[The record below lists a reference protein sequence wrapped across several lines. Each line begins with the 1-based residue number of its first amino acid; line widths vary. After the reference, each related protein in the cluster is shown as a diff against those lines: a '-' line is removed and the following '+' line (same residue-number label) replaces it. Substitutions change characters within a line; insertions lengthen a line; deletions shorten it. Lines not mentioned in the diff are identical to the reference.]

1 VRVLSVCR
9 YLPDPGSPA
18 AGGFVFERL
27 AAMAALTPVTIL
39 QPVPYF
45 PVLRPLPGWAGE
57 PGHEHAGRRIEHAP
71 MFYLPG
77 LLKSLDA
84 TWLERSVRRA
94 LPGLGGAA
102 AFDVVDAHFG
112 YPDGVGCVRLAR
124 RDGLPVFVTVR
135 GLETDVVEDP
145 STGPQ
150 LVRALNEATGVIS
163 VSHSL
168 RDLLVSRG
176 VEASQF
182 RVIPNAVDRQRFRP
196 GDRSEARARLGIPP
210 DAPLVVCVGNLIE
223 LKRHHVL
230 IEAFARLRATW
241 PTAQLA
247 IIGGGEAEPAYEA
260 RLRRLASATG
270 AGGPVRFVGRIPSAE
285 VALWLQAADL
295 FALATSRE
303 GCCNSILEALASGR
317 PVVTTPAGDN
327 AHFVREGVNGHLA
340 PIDDAEATATALG
353 RALSRPDWDAQAIS
367 QGLEVGGWKD
377 VAREVLDFFGESA
390 APGRVGS

>member
-1 VRVLSVCR
+1 
-9 YLPDPGSPA
+9 
-18 AGGFVFERL
+18 
-27 AAMAALTPVTIL
+27 M
-39 QPVPYF
+39 
-45 PVLRPLPGWAGE
+45 
-57 PGHEHAGRRIEHAP
+57 
-71 MFYLPG
+71 
-77 LLKSLDA
+77 LKSLDA
-84 TWLERSVRRA
+84 AWLERSVRRA
-94 LPGLGGAA
+94 LPRLGGAR

-124 RDGLPVFVTVR
+124 RHSLPAFVTVR

-196 GDRSEARARLGIPP
+196 GDRREARVRLGLP
-210 DAPLVVCVGNLIE
+210 AGVPLVVCVGNLIE

-230 IEAFARLRATW
+230 IEAFARLRATL
-241 PTAQLA
+241 PTAELA
-247 IIGGGEAEPAYEA
+247 IVGGGEAEPAYEA
-260 RLRRLASATG
+260 RLRAMAQAAGLG
-270 AGGPVRFVGRIPSAE
+270 AAVRFVGRIPSAE
-285 VALWLQAADL
+285 VAIWLEAADV

-327 AHFVREGVNGHLA
+327 AHFVRDGVNGRIV
-340 PIDDAEATATALG
+340 PIDDVEATAAALG
-353 RALSRPDWDAQAIS
+353 QVLGRRDWDAGAIS
-367 QGLEVGGWKD
+367 RGFDVGGWQD
-377 VAREVLDFFGESA
+377 VAGEVLGYMRELTD
-390 APGRVGS
+390 V

>member
-27 AAMAALTPVTIL
+27 AAMAALTPVTIV

-45 PVLRPLPGWAGE
+45 PMLRPLPGWARE

-77 LLKSLDA
+77 ILKSLDG

-94 LPGLGGAA
+94 LSRLGGAG

-112 YPDGVGCVRLAR
+112 YPDGVGCVRMAR
-124 RDGLPVFVTVR
+124 RRSLPVFVTVR

-145 STGPQ
+145 GTGRQ
-150 LVRALNEATGVIS
+150 LVQALNDATGVIS
-163 VSHSL
+163 VSHTL
-168 RDLLVSRG
+168 RDLLVDRG
-176 VEASQF
+176 VNAGQF
-182 RVIPNAVDRQRFRP
+182 RVIPNAVDRKRFQP
-196 GDRSEARARLGIPP
+196 GDRAEARRTLGLPM
-210 DAPLVVCVGNLIE
+210 DAPLIVCVGNLIE

-230 IEAFARLRATW
+230 VEAFARLRALQ
-241 PTAQLA
+241 PLVQLA
-247 IIGGGEAEPAYEA
+247 IVGGGEAEPAYEA
-260 RLRRLASATG
+260 RLRRLAETSGLDG
-270 AGGPVRFVGRIPSAE
+270 AVRFVGRIPSAE
-285 VALWLQAADL
+285 VARWLQAADV

-303 GCCNSILEALASGR
+303 GCCNSILEALAAGR

-327 AHFVREGVNGHLA
+327 AHFVRDGVNGYVV
-340 PIDDAEATATALG
+340 PIDDAAATAAALE
-353 RALSRPDWDAQAIS
+353 RALARTDWDAGAIS
-367 QGLEVGGWKD
+367 SGLEVGGWED
-377 VAREVLDFFGESA
+377 VAREVLGFFGERGTA
-390 APGRVGS
+390 

>member
-1 VRVLSVCR
+1 MRVLSVCR

-27 AAMAALTPVTIL
+27 AAMAALAPVTIL

-45 PVLRPLPGWAGE
+45 PVLRPLPGWARE
-57 PGHEHAGRRIEHAP
+57 PGHEHAGRRIDHAP

-77 LLKSLDA
+77 VLKSLDA
-84 TWLERSVRRA
+84 TWLERAVQRA
-94 LPGLGGAA
+94 LPRLGAGG

-112 YPDGVGCVRLAR
+112 YPDGVGCVRMAR
-124 RDGLPVFVTVR
+124 RRSLPVFVTVR
-135 GLETDVVEDP
+135 GLETDVVDDP

-150 LVRALNEATGVIS
+150 LVQALNEATGVIS

-168 RDLLVSRG
+168 RDLLVGRG
-176 VEASQF
+176 VRSERF
-182 RVIPNAVDRQRFRP
+182 RVIPNAVDRQRFRSASR
-196 GDRSEARARLGIPP
+196 DKARAQLGLPP

-230 IEAFARLRATW
+230 IEAFARLRARR
-241 PTAQLA
+241 PTAEFA
-247 IIGGGEAEPAYEA
+247 IVGGGEAEPAYEA
-260 RLRRLASATG
+260 RLRTLAQTSGLGG
-270 AGGPVRFVGRIPSAE
+270 AVRFVGRIPSAE
-285 VALWLQAADL
+285 VARWLQAADV

-327 AHFVREGVNGHLA
+327 AHFVRHGVNGFIVPVDDAAATAETLELA
-340 PIDDAEATATALG
+340 LSRRDWDAEAI
-353 RALSRPDWDAQAIS
+353 SRGLHVGDW
-367 QGLEVGGWKD
+367 GG
-377 VAREVLDFFGESA
+377 VAREVLDFFAE
-390 APGRVGS
+390 RVGA